1 MAATEFGKA
10 VEAISEVL
18 MFENWLRFYFIA
30 EEGEKLFIRV
40 PEQGQMR
47 IRENH
52 PALFALVEDMND
64 KEITPETSRMA
75 VCNFVS
81 SEIEG
86 SVVKAGMGGRVFD
99 SQTFQFEMHLFGTWV
114 QSHEE
119 QLDKGF
125 LDFNTWKNLYAEWKK
140 SDKVREHIEQLR
152 DAMTRSSQPDSG
164 LEQ

>member
-10 VEAISEVL
+10 VDIISEVM

-30 EEGEKLFIRV
+30 EEDEKLFIRV

-52 PALFALVEDMND
+52 PALFALIEDMND
-64 KEITPETSRMA
+64 KEVTPEISRTA
-75 VCNFVS
+75 VCNYIA
-81 SEIEG
+81 SEVEG
-86 SVVKAGMGGRVFD
+86 NSVKAGMGGRVFD

-119 QLDKGF
+119 QLDRGF
-125 LDFNTWKNLYAEWKK
+125 LDFATWKQLYGEWKK

-152 DAMTRSSQPDSG
+152 DAMNRSSQQSD

>member
-10 VEAISEVL
+10 VETISEVM

-30 EEGEKLFIRV
+30 EEGDKLYIRV
-40 PEQGQMR
+40 PEQGLMR

-52 PALFALVEDMND
+52 PALFSLVEEMNG
-64 KEITPETSRMA
+64 KEVTPQVSRTA
-75 VCNFVS
+75 VCNHIS
-81 SEIEG
+81 SEVEG
-86 SVVKAGMGGRVFD
+86 NSIKMGMGGRVFD

-125 LDFNTWKNLYAEWKK
+125 LDFNTWKSLFADWKK
-140 SDKVREHIEQLR
+140 SDKVREHIEELR
-152 DAMTRSSQPDSG
+152 DAMTRSSSDCTTQ
-164 LEQ
+164 Q

>member
-10 VEAISEVL
+10 VESISEVM
-18 MFENWLRFYFIA
+18 MFENWLRFYFIV
-30 EEGEKLFIRV
+30 EEGDKLFIRV

-52 PALFALVEDMND
+52 PTLFSLIEDMND
-64 KEITPETSRMA
+64 KEVTPEISRMA
-75 VCNFVS
+75 VCNFIS
-81 SEIEG
+81 SEIEANT
-86 SVVKAGMGGRVFD
+86 VKAGMGGRVFD

-125 LDFNTWKNLYAEWKK
+125 LDFNTWKTLFFEWKK

-152 DAMTRSSQPDSG
+152 EASSRATQTNCDI
-164 LEQ
+164 EQ